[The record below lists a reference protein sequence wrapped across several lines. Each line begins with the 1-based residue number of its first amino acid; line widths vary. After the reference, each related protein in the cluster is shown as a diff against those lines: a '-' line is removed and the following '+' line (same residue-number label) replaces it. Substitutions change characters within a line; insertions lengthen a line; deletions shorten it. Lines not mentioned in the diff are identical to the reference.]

1 MILLS
6 TIYLF
11 TITGFILFF
20 TIVIE
25 AFGCRQEIHSR
36 DEDSTL
42 DRRTVLLAQWII
54 LLYYC
59 NVLKLYENTDRQ
71 TDRQGCPIWL
81 KF

>member
-11 TITGFILFF
+11 TITGFYFIFHHSDRG
-20 TIVIE
+20 
-25 AFGCRQEIHSR
+25 FGCRQEIHSR

-71 TDRQGCPIWL
+71 TDRLI
-81 KF
+81 